1 MKKFLLG
8 LSVSALL
15 SGCSLLVGE
24 DYFGEGWKGES
35 VEQLTGHWGEPES
48 TTDLE
53 NGGQELIYKLFDD
66 SCTYVFYTDAS
77 GEIINYK
84 YQSTFLGTCKP
95 IG

>member
-8 LSVSALL
+8 LCVSAVL

-48 TTDLE
+48 TTNLE
-53 NGGQELIYKLFDD
+53 NGGQELIYKLFND

-77 GEIINYK
+77 GDIINYK

>member
-1 MKKFLLG
+1 MKKFLL
-8 LSVSALL
+8 LL
-15 SGCSLLVGE
+15 CFAVAVSGCSLLVGE

-48 TTDLE
+48 KTNLE
-53 NGGQELIYKLFDD
+53 NGGQELIYKLFDG

-77 GEIINYK
+77 GVITSYQ